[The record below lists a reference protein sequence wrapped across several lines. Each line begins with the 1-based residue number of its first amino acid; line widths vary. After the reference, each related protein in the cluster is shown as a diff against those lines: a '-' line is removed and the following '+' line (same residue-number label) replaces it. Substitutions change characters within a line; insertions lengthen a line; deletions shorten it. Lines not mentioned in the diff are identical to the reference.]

1 MIEASSSSDESL
13 PKTPEDN
20 KRARNLRRRA
30 LSRARSFVAAAIG
43 SEGSLSALELAAV
56 SKKVN
61 VDYVKLLENF
71 LCWADGSDLP
81 LDEDADVDSALVQ
94 WFNHLYFRGHLPHVG
109 EKTLAA
115 LMHRVCRH
123 IPCAACW
130 GQS

>member
-1 MIEASSSSDESL
+1 MSRRLRNVGTAPAAPLDELVADALADIQKFIGSREVIEASSSSDESL

-43 SEGSLSALELAAV
+43 AEGSLSALELAAV

-71 LCWADGSDLP
+71 LC
-81 LDEDADVDSALVQ
+81 
-94 WFNHLYFRGHLPHVG
+94 
-109 EKTLAA
+109 
-115 LMHRVCRH
+115 
-123 IPCAACW
+123 
-130 GQS
+130 